1 LFAAT
6 KTPLFAYEDIA
17 EVEFGAEDYNTQVRY
32 SGQTAVFMGIF
43 PLPNAN
49 TIDVVREA
57 RETLDAIK
65 LDVPQGL
72 EASVGYDASEYVS
85 NAITEVTKT
94 LVDTLAIV
102 MLVIFLFLGSL
113 RSVLVPITVI
123 PVSLI
128 GSIFLMQLFGFSLN
142 LLTLLAIVLS
152 VGLVVDD
159 AIVVVE
165 NIERHVHEGKSRL
178 RRQFLVL
185 ANSPDPLLP

>member
-1 LFAAT
+1 
-6 KTPLFAYEDIA
+6 
-17 EVEFGAEDYNTQVRY
+17 VRY

-152 VGLVVDD
+152 VGIVVDD